1 MVVPFRRIEEE
12 EQVWG
17 RGWGHRKKTNSGFDT
32 ETWDI
37 YKQSSKDAQQTNGSI
52 DLEIQRD
59 T

>member
-17 RGWGHRKKTNSGFDT
+17 RGWGHRKKTNSVFDT

-37 YKQSSKDAQQTNGSI
+37 YKQSSKDAQ
-52 DLEIQRD
+52 
-59 T
+59 